1 MKQIYLCAA
10 LLIGSFC
17 QAQYQ
22 QNFDT
27 ITTTTPDAGT
37 SYNNLPQGWGIYE
50 VGTGAAADGRYLVA
64 NGSNNTGTA
73 YSFGTINSTDR
84 SLGTIASNANFP
96 TLGVIFFNE
105 ADTVVTNLTI
115 SYTGEQWRYGGRTG
129 SPAIKDTLIFE
140 YSLDATGIVNNVGTW
155 IRVNALDFQS
165 VYTTGSTA
173 VVLDG
178 NQAAN
183 RQTFSVTITGLNIQ
197 PGASIVL
204 RWSDKNITG
213 NDDGLGVDDF
223 SISAGFTPGVMSSG
237 GTNAGGGTG
246 GGGGTADS
254 TSTSIP
260 LFTNKVQ
267 IDSSFLHLYGN
278 LHAHTSHSDGEPDTG
293 EPTDAFNYA
302 KNVQGMDFLGISE
315 HNHSTAGLQIANYKI
330 GAAQANTANGQL
342 NINGNPFIALHGMEW
357 GTISSGG
364 HVVIYGFGDSL
375 IGWEPNNY
383 DIYVA
388 KADYIALFDKIR
400 NKPGAFATLA
410 HPNTTDFTALTGGYK
425 GIADSAVSS
434 VAIESGP
441 AFSTTTTYNNFP
453 ASLAYI
459 NYYRSL
465 LKRGYRVG
473 ANMDQDNHHKTYGSA
488 NQNRMVVL
496 SADRTREGLT
506 RGIQAMRIYATN
518 DYNAKVNFS
527 IDNYIL
533 GSSIVSSQPLT
544 ASVSYSDADGE
555 QLSAVQVYGGKV
567 GGSDATL
574 IQTATN
580 NTTFT
585 IVPVANESWYYYA
598 VLTQADGG
606 KLVTSPIWVSSSS
619 VLPVKLV
626 EFKGAIYN
634 TNQIQLDW
642 STSSEINTDYFVVE
656 RLNVQ
661 GQFVEIGRT
670 SARDRAAAYSL
681 LDKAPLQ
688 GQNYYRLKQ
697 VDKDGKAE
705 YSKTVRIDFR
715 NIYNIT
721 LSPNPS
727 AGLVYVKNTTG
738 LNQKL
743 QVQVIDIAGNM
754 VYNKQHSGT
763 SFSLDLSSLPAGSYI
778 VRVGEDIQRLVIAK

>member
-1 MKQIYLCAA
+1 M
-10 LLIGSFC
+10 
-17 QAQYQ
+17 
-22 QNFDT
+22 
-27 ITTTTPDAGT
+27 
-37 SYNNLPQGWGIYE
+37 
-50 VGTGAAADGRYLVA
+50 
-64 NGSNNTGTA
+64 
-73 YSFGTINSTDR
+73 
-84 SLGTIASNANFP
+84 
-96 TLGVIFFNE
+96 
-105 ADTVVTNLTI
+105 
-115 SYTGEQWRYGGRTG
+115 
-129 SPAIKDTLIFE
+129 
-140 YSLDATGIVNNVGTW
+140 DATGIVNNVGTYV
-155 IRVNALDFQS
+155 RVNALDFQS
-165 VYTTGSTA
+165 IISTGASA
-173 VVLDG
+173 VVLNG
-178 NQAAN
+178 NLPAN
-183 RQTFSVTITGLNIQ
+183 RQTFTFTITGLSIQ
-197 PGASIVL
+197 PGSSIVL

-237 GTNAGGGTG
+237 GTNSGGGVGSG
-246 GGGGTADS
+246 GGSTDS

-260 LFTNKVQ
+260 LFTSKLQ
-267 IDSSFLHLYGN
+267 IDSGFLHLYGN
-278 LHAHTSHSDGEPDTG
+278 MHSHTSHSDGEPDTG
-293 EPTDAFNYA
+293 VPTDAFNNA

-315 HNHSTAGLQIANYKI
+315 HNHSAAGMQIANYKI
-330 GAAQANTANGQL
+330 GHAQADAANGQL
-342 NINGNPFIALHGMEW
+342 NINGNSFIAMHGMEW

-364 HVVIYGFGDSL
+364 HVVIYNFGDSL
-375 IGWEPNNY
+375 IGWEPGNY

-388 KADYIALFDKIR
+388 KGDYIALFDKIR
-400 NKPGAFATLA
+400 KNPAAFATLA
-410 HPNTTDFTALTGGYK
+410 HPNTAVFTALLGGYK

-441 AFSTTTTYNNFP
+441 AFSTSTDYGNFP

-459 NYYRSL
+459 NYYRNL

-518 DYNAKVNFS
+518 DYNARVDFS
-527 IDNYIL
+527 IDNYIS

-555 QLSAVQVYGGKV
+555 PLSAIQVYGGKV

-598 VLTQADGG
+598 MLTQADGG
-606 KLVTSPIWVSSSS
+606 KMVTSPIWVTSTSI
-619 VLPVKLV
+619 LPVKLV
-626 EFKGAIYN
+626 DFKGTLN
-634 TNQIQLDW
+634 STNQILLDW
-642 STSSEINTDYFVVE
+642 STSSEQNTDYFIVE
-656 RLNVQ
+656 RLNAQ
-661 GQFVEIGRT
+661 GQYVEIGRT
-670 SARDRAAAYSL
+670 SAKGSAAAYSL
-681 LDKAPLQ
+681 LDKTPLQ
-688 GQNYYRLKQ
+688 GLNYYRLKQ

-705 YSKTVRIDFR
+705 YSKTIRVDFR

-721 LSPNPS
+721 LSPNPTT
-727 AGLVYVKNTTG
+727 GVVYVKSTTG
-738 LNQKL
+738 LDQKL

-754 VYNKQHSGT
+754 VYSKQHTGT
-763 SFSLDLSSLPAGSYI
+763 SFSLDLSSLPVGSYV